1 MTAVDRSSKM
11 IEAARAARAR
21 RGRGRAREFLVLALE
36 ALDLG
41 ARRFDTVLAVRVG
54 LFHREPARARS
65 LVEPWLA
72 PGGRIVAA
80 FDPPPSGGG

>member
-1 MTAVDRSSKM
+1 M
-11 IEAARAARAR
+11 E
-21 RGRGRAREFLVLALE
+21 LE

-72 PGGRIVAA
+72 PGRPHRGRVRPAGAA
-80 FDPPPSGGG
+80 RG